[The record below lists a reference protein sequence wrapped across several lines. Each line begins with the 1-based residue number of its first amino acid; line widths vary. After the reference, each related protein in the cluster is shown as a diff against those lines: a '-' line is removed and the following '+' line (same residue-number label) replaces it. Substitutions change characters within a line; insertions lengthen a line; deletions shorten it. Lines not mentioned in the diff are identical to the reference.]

1 MQARRPYQL
10 TTKRKLMQ
18 NPIPSLAEPSLYIN
32 RELSWLEFNQRV
44 LEEAQDPS
52 NPLLERVKFLCIVSS
67 NLDEF
72 FEVRV
77 AGLNQQR
84 QSGIS
89 TAGPDGM
96 SPTDQ
101 LAAVSARVR
110 KMLDDQYSLW
120 NKALVPALE
129 DQNIFF
135 LRYDDLSPDEKNY
148 YSNYFRTSVYPV
160 LTPLAV
166 DPVHPFPQLLNKSLN
181 VAVELEGKELN
192 TNLAIV
198 QVPRILPRLL
208 PYKAGERGIYR
219 YIFIGNL
226 IQAHVGALF
235 HGVKVKGAYQFR
247 VTRNSDLYLDEEESE
262 NLLKAIELELR
273 KRSRGA
279 AVRLEVQQECPR
291 HISDQLLQTFDL
303 TDTDLFAVDG
313 PINFLRLMPV
323 ISGVDRPDLKFKP
336 FVPAIVTAPEDQ
348 EDIFSQIR
356 RRSILVHH
364 PYESF
369 QSVLD
374 FIEQAAEDPNVLAIK
389 QTLYRTSG
397 DSQIVASLAEAA
409 ESGKQVT
416 VVIEL
421 KARFDEAANIKWAR
435 TLQEAGVH
443 VVYGIVGL
451 KTHAK
456 LALVVRREEDGLRRY
471 LHLGTGNYHPSTA
484 KLYTDL
490 GLLTCDPDL
499 TNDSAELFN
508 WMTGVSVFPNL
519 KKIKAAPKAL
529 HNFVIEMIDRET
541 ENAKKGKPSG
551 IFGKVNSLV
560 DTEVIQALYRAS
572 VAGVKTKLLIRGV
585 CCLRSKVP
593 GTSDNITVRSVI
605 GRFLEHSRIYRFENA
620 GHPEVYLASADW
632 MARNFF
638 RRVETCFPI
647 EDQELRS
654 RIDHLLEIY
663 WKDNVKAREQGLEP
677 TYDRRP
683 IEGDRVDAQ
692 AIFLEQASKPK
703 KAEVDEKPVLVK
715 TTTKETEAKNRKK
728 KVGQPA

>member
-1 MQARRPYQL
+1 MQIPP
-10 TTKRKLMQ
+10 T
-18 NPIPSLAEPSLYIN
+18 PSLLEPSLYIN

-44 LEEAQDPS
+44 LEEAEDPN

-89 TAGPDGM
+89 DAGPDGM

-101 LAAVSARVR
+101 LAAVSVRVR
-110 KMLDDQYSLW
+110 KMLDDQYGLW
-120 NKALVPALE
+120 NEALVSALE

-135 LRYDDLSPDEKNY
+135 LRYEELSSDEKNY

-181 VAVELEGKELN
+181 VVVELEGKDLN

-208 PYKAGERGIYR
+208 PYKAGERGMYR

-273 KRSRGA
+273 KRSRGD
-279 AVRLEVQQECPR
+279 AVRLEVQQECPP
-291 HISDQLLQTFDL
+291 HISNQLLQTFGLADADL
-303 TDTDLFAVDG
+303 YTVDG
-313 PINFLRLMPV
+313 PINFFRLMPV
-323 ISGVDRPDLKFKP
+323 ISGVDRPDLKYKP

-374 FIEQAAEDPNVLAIK
+374 FIEQAAQDPNVLAIK

-456 LALVVRREEDGLRRY
+456 LALVVRKEEDGLRRY

-484 KLYTDL
+484 RLYTDL
-490 GLLTCDPDL
+490 GYLTCDPVL
-499 TNDSAELFN
+499 TDDCAELFN
-508 WMTGVSVFPNL
+508 WLTGVSIFPEL
-519 KKIKAAPKAL
+519 RKIKAAPKAL
-529 HNFVIEMIDRET
+529 HEFVLEMIERET
-541 ENAKKGKPSG
+541 ENAKAGRLATVFAKL
-551 IFGKVNSLV
+551 NSLV
-560 DTEVIQALYRAS
+560 DTETIQALYRAS
-572 VAGVKTKLLIRGV
+572 QAGVQIRLLVRGI
-585 CCLRSKVP
+585 CCLQAQIP
-593 GTSDNITVRSVI
+593 GVSEHIVVRSLV
-605 GRFLEHSRIYRFENA
+605 GRFLEHSRIFRFEN
-620 GHPEVYLASADW
+620 GGRPVVYLASADW
-632 MARNFF
+632 MPRNFF

-647 EDQELRS
+647 EEEDLKAQ
-654 RIDHLLEIY
+654 IGQMLEHY
-663 WKDNVKAREQGLEP
+663 WGDNVKAREQGREL
-677 TYDRRP
+677 TYRRRP
-683 IEGDRVDAQ
+683 IDGERIDVQ
-692 AIFLEQASKPK
+692 ALFLDQIPK
-703 KAEVDEKPVLVK
+703 RKRAEIEAKPVVVK
-715 TTTKETEAKNRKK
+715 IPGKKESTEEI
-728 KVGQPA
+728 GHPT

>member
-1 MQARRPYQL
+1 
-10 TTKRKLMQ
+10 
-18 NPIPSLAEPSLYIN
+18 
-32 RELSWLEFNQRV
+32 
-44 LEEAQDPS
+44 
-52 NPLLERVKFLCIVSS
+52 
-67 NLDEF
+67 
-72 FEVRV
+72 
-77 AGLNQQR
+77 
-84 QSGIS
+84 
-89 TAGPDGM
+89 
-96 SPTDQ
+96 
-101 LAAVSARVR
+101 
-110 KMLDDQYSLW
+110 
-120 NKALVPALE
+120 
-129 DQNIFF
+129 
-135 LRYDDLSPDEKNY
+135 
-148 YSNYFRTSVYPV
+148 
-160 LTPLAV
+160 
-166 DPVHPFPQLLNKSLN
+166 
-181 VAVELEGKELN
+181 
-192 TNLAIV
+192 
-198 QVPRILPRLL
+198 LL

-273 KRSRGA
+273 KRSRGN

-291 HISDQLLQTFDL
+291 HISDQLLQTFGL

-313 PINFLRLMPV
+313 PINFFRLMPV

-336 FVPAIVTAPEDQ
+336 FVPAIVTASADQ

-456 LALVVRREEDGLRRY
+456 LALVVRKEEDGIRRY

-484 KLYTDL
+484 RLYTDL
-490 GLLTCDPDL
+490 GYLTCDPVL
-499 TNDSAELFN
+499 TDDCAELFN
-508 WMTGVSVFPNL
+508 WLTGVSVFPDL

-529 HNFVIEMIDRET
+529 HEFVLEMIERET
-541 ENAKKGKPSG
+541 ENARAGKAAT
-551 IFGKVNSLV
+551 IFAKLNSLV
-560 DTEVIQALYRAS
+560 DTEAIQALYLAS
-572 VAGVKTKLLIRGV
+572 QAGVRIRLLVRGI
-585 CCLRSKVP
+585 CCLRAQIP
-593 GTSDNITVRSVI
+593 GVSENIVVRSLV
-605 GRFLEHSRIYRFENA
+605 GRFLEHSRIFRFENA
-620 GHPEVYLASADW
+620 GKPEIYLASADW
-632 MARNFF
+632 MPRNFF
-638 RRVETCFPI
+638 RRVETCFPVEEQDLKAQI
-647 EDQELRS
+647 DQM
-654 RIDHLLEIY
+654 LEYY
-663 WKDNVKAREQGLEP
+663 WQDNVKAREQVPDELA
-677 TYDRRP
+677 YHRRP
-683 IEGDRVDAQ
+683 IEGERIDVQALFLDQIPKRKRVDIEA
-692 AIFLEQASKPK
+692 
-703 KAEVDEKPVLVK
+703 KPVVVK
-715 TTTKETEAKNRKK
+715 TPGKKEAPAEI
-728 KVGQPA
+728 GQPT

>member
-1 MQARRPYQL
+1 M
-10 TTKRKLMQ
+10 
-18 NPIPSLAEPSLYIN
+18 
-32 RELSWLEFNQRV
+32 
-44 LEEAQDPS
+44 
-52 NPLLERVKFLCIVSS
+52 
-67 NLDEF
+67 
-72 FEVRV
+72 
-77 AGLNQQR
+77 
-84 QSGIS
+84 
-89 TAGPDGM
+89 
-96 SPTDQ
+96 
-101 LAAVSARVR
+101 
-110 KMLDDQYSLW
+110 
-120 NKALVPALE
+120 
-129 DQNIFF
+129 
-135 LRYDDLSPDEKNY
+135 
-148 YSNYFRTSVYPV
+148 
-160 LTPLAV
+160 
-166 DPVHPFPQLLNKSLN
+166 
-181 VAVELEGKELN
+181 
-192 TNLAIV
+192 
-198 QVPRILPRLL
+198 
-208 PYKAGERGIYR
+208 YR

-226 IQAHVGALF
+226 IQAHVGSLF
-235 HGVKVKGAYQFR
+235 HGVQVKGAYQFR
-247 VTRNSDLYLDEEESE
+247 VTRNSDLYLDEEETD

-273 KRSRGA
+273 KRSRGD
-279 AVRLEVQQECPR
+279 AVRLEVQKDCPA
-291 HISDQLLQTFDL
+291 HITDQLLQTFDL
-303 TDTDLFAVDG
+303 TNDDLYQVDG

-323 ISGVDRPDLKFKP
+323 ISEVDRPDLKFRP
-336 FVPAIVTAPEDQ
+336 FVPAIVTGSPHH

-356 RRSILVHH
+356 RQPILLHH

-369 QSVLD
+369 QTVLD

-397 DSQIVASLAEAA
+397 DSQIVGSLAEAA

-508 WMTGVSVFPNL
+508 WLTGVSVFPDL

-529 HNFVIEMIDRET
+529 HEFVLEMIERET
-541 ENAKKGKPSG
+541 QNAKKGKPSG

-560 DTEVIQALYRAS
+560 DPEVIQALYRAS
-572 VAGVKTKLLIRGV
+572 QAGVKINLLVRGV
-585 CCLRSKVP
+585 CCLRSKAP
-593 GTSDNITVRSVI
+593 GVSDNITVRSLV
-605 GRFLEHSRIYRFENA
+605 GRFLEHSRIFRFEN
-620 GHPEVYLASADW
+620 GGRPEVYLASADW

-647 EDQELRS
+647 EDAELRAH
-654 RIDHLLEIY
+654 IDQMLDIY
-663 WKDNVKAREQGLEP
+663 WKDNVKAREQGPEP
-677 TYDRRP
+677 TYVRRP
-683 IEGDRVDAQ
+683 IDGERVDAQ

-703 KAEVDEKPVLVK
+703 KPDVDAKPVGREDEHARRS
-715 TTTKETEAKNRKK
+715 TSETDGKAKDRADRPSAP
-728 KVGQPA
+728 GQSI